1 MEKNIYWKIQQVKGK
16 FLERNVKKSGKNKFA
31 NYSYYELADIIPNII
46 YLCNEQGLF
55 TKFTFTKEEARL
67 EIRNVE
73 KPDEFEFYTSP
84 MEELE
89 LKGANRIQAL
99 GGVETYQRRYLLMA
113 AFDIIENDM
122 FDGVV
127 HEEVVDYKRLLKDKV
142 EKAGIDFKEYAV
154 ENKLSSKTTQEE
166 AKELLNNLNV

>member
-1 MEKNIYWKIQQVKGK
+1 MEKNIYGKIQLVKEQ
-16 FLERNVKKSGKNKFA
+16 FLKRNVKKSGKNKFA

-46 YLCNEQGLF
+46 ELCNEQGLF

-67 EIRNVE
+67 EIRNVD

-127 HEEVVDYKRLLKDKV
+127 SEETDYKKMLKEKV
-142 EKAGIDFKEYAV
+142 EELGIDFRTYAV
-154 ENKLSSKTTQEE
+154 EHKLSAKTTQRE
-166 AKELLNNLNV
+166 AKQLLDELNG

>member
-1 MEKNIYWKIQQVKGK
+1 MERNIYGKIQLVKEQ
-16 FLERNVKKSGKNKFA
+16 FLKRNVKKSGKNKFA

-46 YLCNEQGLF
+46 ELCNQQGLF

-73 KPDEFEFYTSP
+73 KYDEFEFYTSP

-142 EKAGIDFKEYAV
+142 EEQGIDFKEYAV
-154 ENKLSSKTTQEE
+154 EHKLSAKTTQAE
-166 AKELLNNLNV
+166 AKQLLDELNG